1 MVYNIIEDKTKILQ
15 TPQAGRMKGERTMKK
30 LYQVVVNNDFDNAE
44 IYETWSEA
52 FDAAHDAFDDD
63 TVKFVDIYTLD
74 EDGDVLDDFPL
85 PLVREDATINQ
96 YRNGERLW
104 L

>member
-1 MVYNIIEDKTKILQ
+1 
-15 TPQAGRMKGERTMKK
+15 MKK

-52 FDAAHDAFDDD
+52 FDTAYDAFDDD
-63 TVKFVDIYTLD
+63 AVKFVDIYTLD

-85 PLVREDATINQ
+85 TLAREDGAINQ

>member
-1 MVYNIIEDKTKILQ
+1 VKTKILQ

-85 PLVREDATINQ
+85 TLVREDGTINQ

>member
-1 MVYNIIEDKTKILQ
+1 
-15 TPQAGRMKGERTMKK
+15 MKK

-44 IYETWSEA
+44 IYETWNGA

-63 TVKFVDIYTLD
+63 TVKFVDICTLD

-85 PLVREDATINQ
+85 TLVREDGTINQ

>member
-1 MVYNIIEDKTKILQ
+1 
-15 TPQAGRMKGERTMKK
+15 MKGERTMKK

-44 IYETWSEA
+44 IYETWIVA
-52 FDAAHDAFDDD
+52 FFAAYGAFNDDR
-63 TVKFVDIYTLD
+63 VKFVDIYTMD
-74 EDGDVLDDFPL
+74 EDGDILDDFPL
-85 PLVREDATINQ
+85 TLVREDGAINQ

>member
-1 MVYNIIEDKTKILQ
+1 
-15 TPQAGRMKGERTMKK
+15 MKK

-44 IYETWSEA
+44 IYETWNGA
-52 FDAAHDAFDDD
+52 FDAAHDAFNDDR
-63 TVKFVDIYTLD
+63 VKFVDIYTLD

-85 PLVREDATINQ
+85 TLVREDGAINQ
-96 YRNGERLW
+96 YRNGEHLW

>member
-1 MVYNIIEDKTKILQ
+1 
-15 TPQAGRMKGERTMKK
+15 MKK
-30 LYQVVVNNDFDNAE
+30 LYQVVANNDFDNAE
-44 IYETWSEA
+44 FYETWNEA
-52 FDAAHDAFDDD
+52 FNAAHDAFNDDA
-63 TVKFVDIYTLD
+63 VKFVDIYTLD

-85 PLVREDATINQ
+85 TLIREDGTINQ